1 MHYQNELLAVTYFL
15 EDGENKD
22 YPTVKIGRLGVSKLY
37 QHTGDSWGTKIIDY
51 IKHWMVSENKTGC
64 RFITVDAYCS
74 AVPFY
79 LKNGFMFM
87 GTDER
92 LRYES
97 GTAATVAM
105 YYDLKHIC

>member
-1 MHYQNELLAVTYFL
+1 MSSSLPFE
-15 EDGENKD
+15 
-22 YPTVKIGRLGVSKLY
+22 R
-37 QHTGDSWGTKIIDY
+37 
-51 IKHWMVSENKTGC
+51 
-64 RFITVDAYCS
+64 YCS

-97 GTAATVAM
+97 GSASTVV
-105 YYDLKHIC
+105 Y